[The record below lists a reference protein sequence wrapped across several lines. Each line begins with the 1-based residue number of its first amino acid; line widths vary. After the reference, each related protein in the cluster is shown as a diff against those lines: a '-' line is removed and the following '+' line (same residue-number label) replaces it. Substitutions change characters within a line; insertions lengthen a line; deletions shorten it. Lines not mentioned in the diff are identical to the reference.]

1 MKRLFAIVLFCVL
14 VPCVYGE
21 TLQIEGGRYTGE
33 VVGGRAHGQGT
44 WTHPDGHKYVG
55 EYKGGKK
62 HGLGTFILGKTKG
75 LATYA
80 WFGISSFGDWEGAK
94 YVGEWREDMMHGRG
108 TYVHSQGVSDVIKY
122 VGEFK
127 DNKPWNGIK
136 FLHRKREG
144 TFSGGRQCRKCS
156 PNQGQVALVAEI
168 TAAYRA
174 LIAGSD
180 SVWCAT
186 ADWALKISKSSCRS
200 HDGKEYASKDKARA
214 AYKSIKER
222 PRGSSTAKFWCATAS
237 WFRLMTGS
245 ACLTNG
251 GTVFSSKY
259 LATAEHKRLNGGSTS
274 TPTPAPKATEDK
286 KTIHFP
292 AFAYV
297 GVTINGIPE
306 GFGTAIYKGKRTG
319 EKYVGEWRHGLN
331 HGKGTYTFLDG
342 KYVGEFKNGERD
354 GYGVL
359 TAEKNCLKVRYEGG
373 WKKGK
378 KHGQGTVTFPDGSKL
393 VSKFWEDQQVDAD
406 VWVSRSQKYAPNA
419 STDTDTIF
427 ENAINAYKARNYQKA
442 LALWQSLAKKGHAP
456 SQANVGVIAENGYG
470 VPVNLDAAAS
480 WYLAAAKQN
489 NVFAMVK
496 LANLQYRLGHKEA
509 AKSWAKLAARNN
521 SEPARKLLSKWGV
534 QAPDTGLH
542 EVAKEQ
548 QINNEE
554 MMMFLMLQQMQQT
567 QQAQQMQMQ
576 QLMMQSIMDSSVPL
590 VMPNIVTPSRSNSQ
604 KKPSTPTNI
613 YQPTQTV
620 APTSRGCS
628 SDFSCGVG
636 FKCVKA
642 PLALNGTCL
651 KEVNQFGI
659 GIHRT
664 PDPYSVR
671 PNTNISGQ
679 CMFDTDCPVSF
690 KCDRRLKVCVK

>member
-1 MKRLFAIVLFCVL
+1 MKRLFAILLFCVL
-14 VPCVYGE
+14 VPCAYSE

-33 VVGGRAHGQGT
+33 VMDGRAHGQGT

-55 EYKGGKK
+55 EWRDGKR
-62 HGLGTFILGKTKG
+62 HGDGTFVLGKTKG
-75 LATYA
+75 LATYT
-80 WFGISSFGDWEGAK
+80 WIGGDWEGAK
-94 YVGEWREDMMHGRG
+94 YVGEWREGKMHGRG
-108 TYVHSQGVSDVIKY
+108 TYLLSDVIKY

-136 FLHRKREG
+136 FVRGKRDG
-144 TFSGGRQCRKCS
+144 SFSGGSPCIKCN
-156 PNQGQVALVAEI
+156 PNKGQVALVAEI

-174 LIAGSD
+174 MMADSD
-180 SVWCAT
+180 PVYCAT
-186 ADWALKISKSSCRS
+186 ADGTLKVSKSSCRS
-200 HDGKEYASKDKARA
+200 QGGKGYASI
-214 AYKSIKER
+214 SE
-222 PRGSSTAKFWCATAS
+222 ATAAQK
-237 WFRLMTGS
+237 RMRE
-245 ACLTNG
+245 
-251 GTVFSSKY
+251 SSQSY
-259 LATAEHKRLNGGSTS
+259 SS
-274 TPTPAPKATEDK
+274 TPTPAPKAREDK

-297 GVTINGIPE
+297 GETINGIPE
-306 GFGTAIYKGKRTG
+306 GLGTAIYKGKRTG

-331 HGKGTYTFLDG
+331 HGQGTFTFLDG

-359 TAEKNCLKVRYEGG
+359 TAEKNGLKVRYEGG